1 MKTITTKMGK
11 TNTPIKSTRTACF
24 EKLMKLKK
32 SELAEMASYIINL
45 LNHFQ
50 EPDGSSYN
58 AGWNDS
64 RRAIIEI
71 ENLQKYLSHE

>member
-11 TNTPIKSTRTACF
+11 TITPIKSTRSACF

-32 SELAEMASYIINL
+32 SDLAEMASSIINL

-50 EPDGSSYN
+50 ELDESSYN

-64 RRAIIEI
+64 RRVIIEI
-71 ENLQKYLSHE
+71 ENLQQYWSHE